1 MPLFTNA
8 TIVLPND
15 LVTGTL
21 IVVEGRIAEIQP
33 GRTAAPSAIDLD
45 GDVLI
50 AGAIDLH
57 TDNLERQVEPRS
69 NARWPSRPAFL
80 AHDAQCAAA
89 GITTVLDALCIGDL
103 GFDEDRPRTC
113 AQGITDMETL
123 APTGLLKC
131 DHRLHLRCEMPAAG
145 MIEMLDRYASH
156 PLLCMVSLMDHTP
169 GSGQYGDLARYRQFR
184 AQGGEAPAETDRR
197 IDHLLNQRGKLI
209 GPNRAALLARLR
221 GSKITIASHD
231 DRTENDIQ
239 QNLTDGIRISEFPV
253 SLEAATAARQG
264 GMAIIGGAPNLVR
277 GGSHAGNVAVRDLL
291 KASLLDSLASDYVP
305 TSLIHAAFIAAG
317 WGWRSLPEAIAL
329 VTDAPARMIG
339 LTDRGRIA
347 PGLRADLVRVRL
359 HEGIP
364 IIREVF
370 RAGLRVA

>member
-1 MPLFTNA
+1 MSIFTNA
-8 TIVLPND
+8 TIVLPTEI
-15 LVTGTL
+15 LHGTL
-21 IVVEGRIAEIQP
+21 IAADGHIAELQP
-33 GRTAAPSAIDLD
+33 GRSTAPGAIDLD
-45 GDVLI
+45 GDFLI
-50 AGAIDLH
+50 PGAIDLH

-113 AQGITDMETL
+113 MQGIADMEAL

-145 MIEMLDRYASH
+145 MME
-156 PLLCMVSLMDHTP
+156 LLHRTADHKLLAMVSLMDHTP
-169 GSGQYGDLARYRQFR
+169 GNGQYADLGRYRKLR

-197 IDHLLNQRGKLI
+197 IDHLLRQRAELM
-209 GPNRAALLARLR
+209 GPNRAALLERLR
-221 GSKITIASHD
+221 GTAITIASHD
-231 DRTENDIQ
+231 DRTEDDIR

-253 SLEAATAARQG
+253 SLEAANAARRG

-277 GGSHAGNVAVRDLL
+277 GGSHTGNIAVRDLL
-291 KASLLDSLASDYVP
+291 QNGLLDALASDYVP
-305 TSLIHAAFIAAG
+305 TSLIHAAFIAAET
-317 WGWRSLPEAIAL
+317 STLPQAIAL
-329 VTDAPARMIG
+329 VTEAPARMIG
-339 LTDRGRIA
+339 LDDRGRIA
-347 PGLRADLVRVRL
+347 QGLRADLVRIRL

-364 IIREVF
+364 VIREVF
-370 RAGLRVA
+370 RAGHRIA